1 MILFTILL
9 ATLVL
14 LVLVVVFAVSIGGS
28 IFIILFGDVIV
39 CITFIILIMR
49 HLIKKIRKK

>member
-14 LVLVVVFAVSIGGS
+14 LVLAVVFAVSIGGS